1 MDHPSETTPG
11 KVLSPEQID
20 RALAELAPDALACVE
35 RALRGT
41 QKPNRVQMDTA
52 FKVLDLARE
61 YTIPDL
67 DAPEVAELRNIL
79 TLVGR

>member
-1 MDHPSETTPG
+1 MDHPSEHLPG

-41 QKPNRVQMDTA
+41 QRPNRVQMDTA

-61 YTIPDL
+61 YTIPEL
-67 DAPEVAELRNIL
+67 DAPEVEELRNVL